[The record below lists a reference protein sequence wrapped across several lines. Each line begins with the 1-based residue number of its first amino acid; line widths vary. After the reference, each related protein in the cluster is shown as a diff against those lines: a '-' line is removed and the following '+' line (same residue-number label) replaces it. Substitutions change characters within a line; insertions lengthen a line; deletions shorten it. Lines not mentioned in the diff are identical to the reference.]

1 MRSIVELEFFPRL
14 RRAIL
19 LGTAVVAA
27 GTIGYYFMFH
37 REYSMLDCFYMTI
50 VTISTVGFREVLPVE
65 AHTAGKLLTIALIVG
80 GTGTVLYIVSTIT
93 AFIVEGDLRHVLW
106 RRRMERRIE
115 EMSDH
120 IIVCG
125 VGSTGQ
131 HVAHELMTIG
141 APCVLIEQNPELV
154 TRHRDLQTK
163 ATWIVDDATDE
174 DVLLAAGVRRA
185 KGLITALSEDKDNV
199 YVTLTARQLN
209 PNLRIVAKV
218 INNKASQKL
227 RQAGADKLVS
237 PSEMGASRM
246 VQEMIRPQ
254 IVTFLEKML
263 SHREQTLKLEEVT
276 LRSGSGLVGKEL
288 REANLRR
295 FGNILVLAVRW
306 PDGETVYTPGP
317 DLVLEDGM
325 TLITLGRPDE
335 VEKVRQIQR

>member
-1 MRSIVELEFFPRL
+1 
-14 RRAIL
+14 
-19 LGTAVVAA
+19 
-27 GTIGYYFMFH
+27 
-37 REYSMLDCFYMTI
+37 
-50 VTISTVGFREVLPVE
+50 
-65 AHTAGKLLTIALIVG
+65 
-80 GTGTVLYIVSTIT
+80 
-93 AFIVEGDLRHVLW
+93 
-106 RRRMERRIE
+106 MERRIE